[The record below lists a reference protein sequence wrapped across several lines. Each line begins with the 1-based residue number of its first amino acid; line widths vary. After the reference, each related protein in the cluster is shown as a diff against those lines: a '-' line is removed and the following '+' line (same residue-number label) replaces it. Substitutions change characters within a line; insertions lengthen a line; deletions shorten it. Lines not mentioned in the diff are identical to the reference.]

1 MRRQVPAS
9 VANALRVLVAIV
21 LVSAV
26 TALLTWVQRD
36 EVILS
41 WAKGNPTAQEL
52 LASGGIEL
60 LREGAIVPKF
70 VPLAVVS
77 FVVFLLLAVV
87 LAAFLVDG
95 HGWSRLMLTLMA
107 FFGVLVSALGLLNH
121 LPTLFVALAVL
132 DGALRRPGVLPLAQ
146 GHQRLPARALR
157 FSSALRIRLLTRC
170 RWGRVPLA
178 LFEHLFGRGL
188 GGGDLDPHRHRG
200 RWRGRRAVRRHA

>member
-52 LASGGIEL
+52 LAAGGIEL
-60 LREGAIVPKF
+60 LREDAIVPKF

-132 DGALRRPGVLPLAQ
+132 SMVLNVALVFFLWHRDTSAYL
-146 GHQRLPARALR
+146 RA
-157 FSSALRIRLLTRC
+157 
-170 RWGRVPLA
+170 
-178 LFEHLFGRGL
+178 H
-188 GGGDLDPHRHRG
+188 
-200 RWRGRRAVRRHA
+200 